1 MNITD
6 KIDTVTLD
14 IPLFIRLLEYAKEDA
29 KTDMDLH
36 NLAQNTIELSKQQR
50 VLNMKN
56 YDTIVNQKKISE
68 TTSIGSALGSSSDPT
83 SGFFIGPLGGIPT
96 KVLKRRLY
104 FKDRSVKNG
113 DGTTSKIVEPPQG
126 YVKEHIYTNEG
137 ELVTEGKLNEW
148 FGQNMK
154 QKPSFNGGKLVMIE
168 PKCLAFPYCSQGA
181 VDKPIKL
188 IGETKEEM
196 CESCYEYC
204 SKIGEIAGKKPE
216 QIAKIIREKYLSL

>member
-1 MNITD
+1 MDITD
-6 KIDTVTLD
+6 KIDVITFD

-36 NLAQNTIELSKQQR
+36 KVTQRAIELSKKEK
-50 VLNMKN
+50 VLNMQN
-56 YDTIVNQKKISE
+56 YDTLVAPTEVNE
-68 TTSIGSALGSSSDPT
+68 TTSIGSALGSSDDPT
-83 SGFFIGPLGGIPT
+83 SGFFIGPLGGIPS

-104 FKDRSVKNG
+104 FKDNSVKNG
-113 DGTTSKIVEPPQG
+113 DGSISKIVEPPQG

-148 FGQNMK
+148 FGQNLK

-188 IGETKEEM
+188 IGETKEDM
-196 CESCYEYC
+196 CENCYEYC

-216 QIAKIIREKYLSL
+216 QIAKIIRNKYLSV